1 MCVVI
6 VWNIQCRLNIFL
18 PENIQSAE
26 VIVGWKLDKKLIYSI
41 IYQYKNKVYN
51 RVLLAREPYFCCEN
65 EGVYVCE
72 KGEASVTSLVSAF
85 GRAYHS
91 EFDNPKIF
99 DDYVAKEF
107 ISQKERNDIEMN
119 MVQGIHFSIQ
129 TLQSSFKIIHKKY

>member
-1 MCVVI
+1 M
-6 VWNIQCRLNIFL
+6 R
-18 PENIQSAE
+18 
-26 VIVGWKLDKKLIYSI
+26 
-41 IYQYKNKVYN
+41 
-51 RVLLAREPYFCCEN
+51 
-65 EGVYVCE
+65 E
-72 KGEASVTSLVSAF
+72 KGESSVTSLVSAF
-85 GRAYHS
+85 SRAYHS

>member
-1 MCVVI
+1 M
-6 VWNIQCRLNIFL
+6 
-18 PENIQSAE
+18 
-26 VIVGWKLDKKLIYSI
+26 K
-41 IYQYKNKVYN
+41 
-51 RVLLAREPYFCCEN
+51 
-65 EGVYVCE
+65 

-119 MVQGIHFSIQ
+119 MVQGIHFFNTDIAKQFQDNPPRNIKMDYTSSII
-129 TLQSSFKIIHKKY
+129 TNTFSACGIL